1 MALTWKVLIFFSL
14 FNKLEPAEKICLDC
28 ITIPAGEGV
37 DPALEG
43 SYRLIVKCYHCQCN
57 YLPSASP
64 RILLH
69 VLTAAPT
76 LRILVILVILMS
88 GASNLAAPTIQRNVQ
103 HLLLT
108 RLSRVWECSM
118 KKTESSS
125 SKRTLSTT
133 RPARRGSLYLLTGTI
148 LR

>member
-28 ITIPAGEGV
+28 ITIPAAEGL
-37 DPALEG
+37 DGALVG
-43 SYRLIVKCYHCQCN
+43 SYRLIVKCDQCQCN
-57 YLPSASP
+57 YLPSASL
-64 RILLH
+64 RITLH
-69 VLTAAPT
+69 VPRAAPT
-76 LRILVILVILMS
+76 LRIRLVMS

>member
-28 ITIPAGEGV
+28 ITIPAAEGL
-37 DPALEG
+37 DGALVG
-43 SYRLIVKCYHCQCN
+43 SYRLIVKCDYCQCN
-57 YLPSASP
+57 YLPSASL
-64 RILLH
+64 RITLH
-69 VLTAAPT
+69 VPRAAPT
-76 LRILVILVILMS
+76 LRIRLVMS